1 MNNPIFRAFYA
12 LIIATFAFTSCA
24 NNNNTKGTGSETH
37 SFQSVSVEEFAKCI
51 TDTVNIVLV
60 DVRTAEEFSA
70 DHIEGATNI
79 DVKRDD
85 FEAIS
90 NAQLPKDK
98 TIAVYCRSGRRSK
111 TASEILVTN
120 GFKVVELNSGYN
132 GWVNK

>member
-24 NNNNTKGTGSETH
+24 NNNTKGTGSETH

-60 DVRTAEEFSA
+60 DVRTAEEFSEG
-70 DHIEGATNI
+70 HIEGATNI

-120 GFKVVELNSGYN
+120 GFKVVELDSGYN